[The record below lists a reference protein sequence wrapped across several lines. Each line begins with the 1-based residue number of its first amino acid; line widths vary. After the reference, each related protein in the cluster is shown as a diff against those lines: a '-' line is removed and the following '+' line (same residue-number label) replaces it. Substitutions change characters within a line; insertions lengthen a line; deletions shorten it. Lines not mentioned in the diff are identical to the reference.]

1 MESANYGTNN
11 TPLHH
16 LHNEMQKLIQH
27 VHKQGLARI
36 NRHTNIN
43 EERPSNKSIV
53 NLAQYLALRE
63 IDLRPLQEELAEA
76 GLSSLGRAE
85 PHVYANLENIM
96 NMLCQVLQSSVNIK
110 TDFCYPKFKEGFDI
124 LDKNA
129 NKVLGNYQHKRFA
142 RIMVTLPAEAAT
154 NYKLVYGL
162 IKEGM
167 DIARI
172 NCAHDDISNW
182 QKMIE
187 NIRKATAEL
196 KSTCRILMDL
206 AGHKIRTGPI
216 MNGPQLPIIKINKD
230 FSKDNSNAIKFKII
244 PDKLS
249 DGVYADTSNN
259 EFLLPVPKAV
269 YTNLAD
275 SDRFSL
281 LDARKKQRYIK
292 ISISPTSCH
301 VTGLCN
307 KSIHLATGTKI
318 TWQRYLNSVYQDLH
332 TFSFV
337 NLNPISDKIHLHIG
351 DDLFLHKFQT
361 TDFAEKYPD
370 SDKLPTSV
378 HISCTVPEVIDKLE
392 LGAPVWIDDGKIYT
406 YVSKKTDDFV
416 VLRISKTGPKGAKIT
431 SDKGLNLPGTTLN
444 LPALTKKDKE
454 DLSFICKNADMVG
467 FSFVE
472 TADDMRELIAEL
484 TLRNAS
490 KIPII
495 AKIET
500 ARAVKNLPDILFAS
514 MPNHPL
520 GVMIARG
527 DLAVELGS
535 VRMAEIQEEIL
546 WLCEAAHVPVV
557 WATQVLESIAKYGA
571 RSRPEFT
578 DAAMSVRAE
587 CVMLNKGPYILD
599 ALRSLNAILKRM
611 QDHQHKKISRL
622 RALHW

>member
-1 MESANYGTNN
+1 MKSVSYDINN
-11 TPLHH
+11 APLHH
-16 LHNEMQKLIQH
+16 LHDEMQKLIQH
-27 VHKQGLARI
+27 VYKQGLARI
-36 NRHTNIN
+36 NRHTNID
-43 EERPSNKSIV
+43 ERRPLNQSVV

-63 IDLRPLQEELAEA
+63 IDLRPLQEELAKA

-96 NMLCQVLQSSVNIK
+96 NMLCQTLQSAVNIK

-124 LDKNA
+124 LDRNA
-129 NKVLGNYQHKRFA
+129 NKVLGNYQHKRIA
-142 RIMVTLPAEAAT
+142 RVMVTLPTDAAT
-154 NYKLVYGL
+154 DYRLVYDL

-172 NCAHDDISNW
+172 NCAHDDITIW
-182 QKMIE
+182 HKMIN
-187 NIRKATAEL
+187 NIRTATAEL
-196 KSTCRILMDL
+196 KSTCRIHMDL

-216 MNGPQLPIIKINKD
+216 LNGPRLPFVKIKKNINK
-230 FSKDNSNAIKFKII
+230 NNLNAIKFKII
-244 PDKLS
+244 PDELCKGT
-249 DGVYADTSNN
+249 DADKSNN
-259 EFLLPVPKAV
+259 AFIFSVPKAV
-269 YTNLAD
+269 YTNLANN
-275 SDRFSL
+275 DRFSFI
-281 LDARKKQRYIK
+281 DARKKQRHIK
-292 ISISPTSCH
+292 ISISPAPCH
-301 VTGLCN
+301 VTGICK

-318 TWQRYLNSVYQDLH
+318 TWQRHSNNAYRDLN

-337 NLNPISDKIHLHIG
+337 NLNPISDKIHLQIG
-351 DDLFLHKFQT
+351 DNLFLHKFPT
-361 TDFAEKYPD
+361 TNFAEKYPD
-370 SDKLPTSV
+370 SDELHTAV
-378 HISCTVPEVIDKLE
+378 HISCTVPEVIDRLE

-406 YVSKKTDDFV
+406 YVSKKTDDFA

-431 SDKGLNLPGTTLN
+431 SDKGLNLPGTTLD

-454 DLSFICKNADMVG
+454 DLNFICKHADIVG
-467 FSFVE
+467 FSFIE
-472 TADDMRELIAEL
+472 TAADMRELIAEL
-484 TLRNAS
+484 KLRNAS
-490 KIPII
+490 KMPII

-500 ARAVKNLPDILFAS
+500 ARAVKNLPEILFTN
-514 MPNHPL
+514 MMDHPL

-527 DLAVELGS
+527 DLAVELGN

-557 WATQVLESIAKYGA
+557 WATQVLESIAKYGT

-599 ALRSLNAILKRM
+599 ALRSLNALLKRM